1 MISDHFTLFFIFLK
15 KVNSFVRLNISLV
28 VFIYNIFSL
37 FKDIVR
43 FQKENQQ
50 LKEQLVK
57 SVNLVKSGRVSIN
70 SVERGDNVMVVWNE
84 EHE

>member
-1 MISDHFTLFFIFLK
+1 MLK
-15 KVNSFVRLNISLV
+15 E
-28 VFIYNIFSL
+28 
-37 FKDIVR
+37 IVR

-57 SVNLVKSGRVSIN
+57 SVNLVKSGKVSIT